1 MIESSIYYRSAQD
14 ARDAGELDAYRSSN
28 AENRRTRDV
37 IDAAISAHFDGC
49 RLPLEALQDVL
60 QQADPDRVALV
71 LAATMDER
79 QHDGRFA
86 SDNRSWAAGIRRPD
100 GERDAIDGGRCDE
113 IHPGWTSLPFLDRM
127 DVWTQARKDLGLSY
141 FEIDT
146 GRIRSARQEV

>member
-100 GERDAIDGGRCDE
+100 GERDAIDGGRCWYTCRTHSA
-113 IHPGWTSLPFLDRM
+113 ILDGFTRQFRRRM
-127 DVWTQARKDLGLSY
+127 A
-141 FEIDT
+141 
-146 GRIRSARQEV
+146 EVITCAH